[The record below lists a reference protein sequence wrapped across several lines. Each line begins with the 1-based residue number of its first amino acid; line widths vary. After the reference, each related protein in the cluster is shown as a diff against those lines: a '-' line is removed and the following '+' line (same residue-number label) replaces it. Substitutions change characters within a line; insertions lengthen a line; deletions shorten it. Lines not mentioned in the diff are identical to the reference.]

1 MTPDEEKEAATRRE
15 ALKGRPEAMPAART
29 PRTETDQT
37 NETNETNE
45 TGRTATGK
53 AEAAAVRGDE
63 RSRGSREAA
72 TGRDIPDR
80 ATGSGGRGTASR
92 TPFSTASPQTA
103 APSGATA
110 DERETPDRAAP
121 TPGERAATP
130 RTPVPLGSRE
140 AATSREARNARDVG
154 DAREATAS
162 RDAMTSRDTAPR
174 TGRDSRDA
182 GTRAAARAADT
193 AREASR
199 NGAHGTNGA
208 AAVRERGSSG
218 ADDTTLLSHDA
229 CDTYASRMRHAVG
242 GFVDGPRASVEEA
255 DHVLEELT
263 AQFTDAMAQRRRTLR
278 TSWEKAGADESSDTE
293 QLRLALRDYREVTE
307 RLLHL

>member
-29 PRTETDQT
+29 PQTEPD
-37 NETNETNE
+37 ETNE

-92 TPFSTASPQTA
+92 TPFSTASPRTA

-110 DERETPDRAAP
+110 DERESLDRAAP
-121 TPGERAATP
+121 TPGERAA
-130 RTPVPLGSRE
+130 RTPVPLS
-140 AATSREARNARDVG
+140 SREARDARDVG
-154 DAREATAS
+154 DAHEATAS
-162 RDAMTSRDTAPR
+162 GDAMTSRDTAPR
-174 TGRDSRDA
+174 TGRDSRGA
-182 GTRAAARAADT
+182 GTPAAARAADT
-193 AREASR
+193 SREASR